1 MAEKGNETENLSRIK
16 EILFG
21 EDLSSIE
28 ERFEEFKKENVEAF
42 HKIKNDFAAKMEEF
56 EKLVNEKQKHVET
69 AAKTSQD
76 FQKTFSEKVEKNI
89 TNVNLEFV
97 KEKTKIHQTIQK
109 FEDNN
114 DEKIESLRNDIN
126 KSISELKDIIN
137 VKFEELSETKIGRKD
152 VADLFQTMADKLK
165 S

>member
-1 MAEKGNETENLSRIK
+1 L
-16 EILFG
+16 
-21 EDLSSIE
+21 
-28 ERFEEFKKENVEAF
+28 
-42 HKIKNDFAAKMEEF
+42 KNY
-56 EKLVNEKQKHVET
+56 
-69 AAKTSQD
+69 
-76 FQKTFSEKVEKNI
+76 
-89 TNVNLEFV
+89 LEFV

-114 DEKIESLRNDIN
+114 DEKIESLKNDIN

-152 VADLFQTMADKLK
+152 VAVLFQTMADKLK